1 MMWKNKKVDQLVE
14 ELKTIN
20 KRSFEMALSVH
31 KNSSLRLELA
41 GEASPMRKRL
51 LVIAKEIERIDP
63 DVRKRW
69 FHPISESILDLDF
82 VVTETDI
89 TSLRLGDII
98 RWGK

>member
-1 MMWKNKKVDQLVE
+1 MSVKEKAGQLVE
-14 ELKTIN
+14 ELETIN
-20 KRSFEMALSVH
+20 RQAFRMAFSVH
-31 KNSSLRLELA
+31 QDSSSRSQLA
-41 GEASPMRKRL
+41 EEAKLLQKRL
-51 LVIAKEIERIDP
+51 LNIAEELERIDP
-63 DVRKRW
+63 DIRKRW